1 MTVRALRWWLL
12 AQEIAAGLTFPRT
25 DIAASDLA
33 FERML
38 RQSALFGVAHAAG
51 EALGRA
57 WRHSRLRSIVTSTG
71 VGSPRSDRR
80 RGVVLVALMIVIA
93 CLTAVMLHTFR
104 SLLP

>member
-1 MTVRALRWWLL
+1 MTRRALGWWLL
-12 AQEIAAGLTFPRT
+12 AQEIAASLRFPRT

-38 RQSALFGVAHAAG
+38 RQSGLFGVAHAAG

-57 WRHSRLRSIVTSTG
+57 WRHSRLRSIVTSIG
-71 VGSPRSDRR
+71 VGSPPSDRR
-80 RGVVLVALMIVIA
+80 QGVVLLALMIVVA

-104 SLLP
+104 SVLP